1 MEAVNSAFGA
11 FPTALAGGLGLGIC
25 ATGAAIYRA
34 ATRKK
39 PTHVSVNC
47 WFCSQDTTVPY
58 GNRNCW
64 DCPNCEQY
72 NGFQENGDYNKP
84 IPAQYMEHLN
94 HMVTSWAT
102 PSQASKIQQW
112 PNGQILFCKKCNNNQ
127 PLKIK
132 QLASFV
138 PRDEDKYEE
147 EIEVYKHHLE
157 QTYKL
162 CRPCQ
167 TAVEYYIKHQDRQ
180 IRAILFDHQLR
191 RREADKTF
199 VQSSHYSSLSTP
211 IRVLFLR
218 FVAFVSCAV
227 LVAMAVYGSGSPFTG
242 QKPPAEMQVVDP
254 MSNSSDET
262 ISPSD
267 QRPVQNVT
275 GWEQLLDMVPEEMLM
290 NLQAAWDYG
299 KNHQMAVVTTGLFTC
314 LLAVFLAGRIRL
326 RRIDA
331 VASLLW
337 LTVMSLHLMEN
348 YLQTDVPGWL
358 DTLKFSTTS
367 LCCLVG
373 FTATIATRKS
383 TGQRR
388 YRARRYLSG
397 ESVNSFCSD
406 GALSPCASSLASSFI
421 PIPPS
426 IPQLAR
432 QQLCRTTRRNSPCSL
447 PGRLNRAL
455 SLGTIPSL
463 TRTESGYLFS
473 GSRPPSQTTV
483 GKDSPPSDYFSLKSG
498 SRPSSPSMSPT
509 PSVAGSVTSSSGSL
523 HHRRP
528 LISPARLNL
537 TGQRLKLF
545 TEHSR
550 IQQGPLKLAH
560 KAWPAPNLSED
571 ANVSSNVLAQDVTRV
586 SSHSHNAKSV
596 EGGSIYS
603 ETTGQRKDSSS
614 RSSAC
619 VVDTTTNVVGHQTSD
634 VARGWK
640 GFCENILWTSLL
652 GLSLTANLIFV
663 SVYLYQGLH

>member
-1 MEAVNSAFGA
+1 MEAVHSAIGA
-11 FPTALAGGLGLGIC
+11 FPSALAGGLGLGIC
-25 ATGAAIYRA
+25 ATGAAIYRV

-39 PTHVSVNC
+39 PTHVKVNC

-199 VQSSHYSSLSTP
+199 VQGSHYSSLSTP
-211 IRVLFLR
+211 LRVLFLR

-227 LVAMAVYGSGSPFTG
+227 LVAMAVHGSSDLVTG
-242 QKPPAEMQVVDP
+242 QNPTAEMRKIDP
-254 MSNSSDET
+254 MSRPSNGSSET
-262 ISPSD
+262 ISPSER
-267 QRPVQNVT
+267 RPVRNVT
-275 GWEQLLDMVPEEMLM
+275 GWEQLLDLMPEEVLM
-290 NLQAAWDYG
+290 NMQAAWDYG

-314 LLAVFLAGRIRL
+314 LLAVLLAGRIRL

-337 LTVMSLHLMEN
+337 LTVMGLHLMED

-388 YRARRYLSG
+388 YRARRN
-397 ESVNSFCSD
+397 E
-406 GALSPCASSLASSFI
+406 
-421 PIPPS
+421 
-426 IPQLAR
+426 
-432 QQLCRTTRRNSPCSL
+432 
-447 PGRLNRAL
+447 RLMM
-455 SLGTIPSL
+455 G
-463 TRTESGYLFS
+463 LFL
-473 GSRPPSQTTV
+473 
-483 GKDSPPSDYFSLKSG
+483 KD
-498 SRPSSPSMSPT
+498 
-509 PSVAGSVTSSSGSL
+509 
-523 HHRRP
+523 
-528 LISPARLNL
+528 
-537 TGQRLKLF
+537 
-545 TEHSR
+545 
-550 IQQGPLKLAH
+550 
-560 KAWPAPNLSED
+560 
-571 ANVSSNVLAQDVTRV
+571 
-586 SSHSHNAKSV
+586 
-596 EGGSIYS
+596 
-603 ETTGQRKDSSS
+603 
-614 RSSAC
+614 
-619 VVDTTTNVVGHQTSD
+619 
-634 VARGWK
+634 
-640 GFCENILWTSLL
+640 
-652 GLSLTANLIFV
+652 
-663 SVYLYQGLH
+663 

>member
-1 MEAVNSAFGA
+1 MEAVNSALGA

-25 ATGAAIYRA
+25 ATGAAIYRV

-39 PTHVSVNC
+39 PTHVNVNC

-227 LVAMAVYGSGSPFTG
+227 LVAMAVYGSGNPFTG
-242 QKPPAEMQVVDP
+242 QKPTAEMRVVDP

-275 GWEQLLDMVPEEMLM
+275 GWEQLLDVVPEEMLM

-463 TRTESGYLFS
+463 TRTDSGYLFS

-483 GKDSPPSDYFSLKSG
+483 GKDSPPSD
-498 SRPSSPSMSPT
+498 
-509 PSVAGSVTSSSGSL
+509 
-523 HHRRP
+523 
-528 LISPARLNL
+528 
-537 TGQRLKLF
+537 
-545 TEHSR
+545 
-550 IQQGPLKLAH
+550 
-560 KAWPAPNLSED
+560 
-571 ANVSSNVLAQDVTRV
+571 
-586 SSHSHNAKSV
+586 AKSV

-634 VARGWK
+634 IARGWK
-640 GFCENILWTSLL
+640 GFCGNILWTSLL

-663 SVYLYQGLH
+663 SAYLYQGLH

>member
-1 MEAVNSAFGA
+1 
-11 FPTALAGGLGLGIC
+11 
-25 ATGAAIYRA
+25 
-34 ATRKK
+34 
-39 PTHVSVNC
+39 
-47 WFCSQDTTVPY
+47 
-58 GNRNCW
+58 
-64 DCPNCEQY
+64 
-72 NGFQENGDYNKP
+72 
-84 IPAQYMEHLN
+84 MEHLN

>member
-1 MEAVNSAFGA
+1 MPSSVG
-11 FPTALAGGLGLGIC
+11 
-25 ATGAAIYRA
+25 TGKSRGKV
-34 ATRKK
+34 KK
-39 PTHVSVNC
+39 PTHLKVNC

-84 IPAQYMEHLN
+84 IPAQYLEHLN

-102 PSQASKIQQW
+102 PSEASKIQQW

-199 VQSSHYSSLSTP
+199 VQTSYYSSLSTP
-211 IRVLFLR
+211 IRVLILR

-227 LVAMAVYGSGSPFTG
+227 LVAMAIYGPGGPLAG
-242 QKPPAEMQVVDP
+242 QNPPAETLAAEA
-254 MSNSSDET
+254 MSRPSNGSNET
-262 ISPSD
+262 SEED
-267 QRPVQNVT
+267 AVQDFT
-275 GWEQLLDMVPEEMLM
+275 GWEELLGMVPEGMLV
-290 NLQAAWDYG
+290 NLRGAWDYG
-299 KNHQMAVVTTGLFTC
+299 KNHQMAVVATGLFTC
-314 LLAVFLAGRIRL
+314 LLAVLLAGRIRL

-337 LTVMSLHLMEN
+337 LMVMGLHLTEN
-348 YLQTDVPGWL
+348 YLQTYVPGWL

-373 FTATIATRKS
+373 FTATIATRRS

-388 YRARRYLSG
+388 YRARRYMSG
-397 ESVNSFCSD
+397 ESISSFCSD
-406 GALSPCASSLASSFI
+406 GALSPCASSSASLFI

-426 IPQLAR
+426 VHQLAR
-432 QQLCRTTRRNSPCSL
+432 QQLCRTARRNSPCSL

-463 TRTESGYLFS
+463 TRADSGYLFS
-473 GSRPPSQTTV
+473 GSRPPSQSTV
-483 GKDSPPSDYFSLKSG
+483 CKDSPPSDYFSLKSG
-498 SRPSSPSMSPT
+498 SRPSSPSMSPA
-509 PSVAGSVTSSSGSL
+509 PSVTGSATSSSGSL

-545 TEHSR
+545 TER
-550 IQQGPLKLAH
+550 NAVQQGPLKSARH
-560 KAWPAPNLSED
+560 ARPTPNASED
-571 ANVSSNVLAQDVTRV
+571 ANVSGNVLTQEVTRV
-586 SSHSHNAKSV
+586 SSYSHEAKSV

-603 ETTGQRKDSSS
+603 EATGRRKDSSS

-619 VVDTTTNVVGHQTSD
+619 VVDTTTNVLSPQASGD
-634 VARGWK
+634 AGAWK
-640 GFCENILWTSLL
+640 GLGGKILWKSLL
-652 GLSLTANLIFV
+652 GLSLTANVIFA
-663 SVYLYQGLH
+663 SVYLYQGLD